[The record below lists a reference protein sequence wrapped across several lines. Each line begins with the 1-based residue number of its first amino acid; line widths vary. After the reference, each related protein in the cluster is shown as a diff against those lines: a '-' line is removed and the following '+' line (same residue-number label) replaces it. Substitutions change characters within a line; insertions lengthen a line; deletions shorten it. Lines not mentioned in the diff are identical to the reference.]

1 MQRILDIL
9 LILVMVKKGF
19 TIILS
24 LSFFFSTI
32 IMPYANFD
40 DNDTTKKVFDQQQQ
54 KDPDLSLGEFIFT
67 KLLCIGQ
74 LFDDGDDDDDA
85 GVPQNLP
92 LKNQQPLQ
100 TLQLQAGFLDCNR
113 LVIKAQDAPAISEKP
128 TCSFREN
135 KFSSD
140 FHTSVFHPPAFIG

>member
-1 MQRILDIL
+1 MAHIGYSSYLGYGE
-9 LILVMVKKGF
+9 KGIYF
-19 TIILS
+19 HIVFVI
-24 LSFFFSTI
+24 FFSTI

-40 DNDTTKKVFDQQQQ
+40 DNDATKEVYDQQQQ

-74 LFDDGDDDDDA
+74 LFDDGDDDDDDA
-85 GVPQNLP
+85 VPQNLP

-113 LVIKAQDAPAISEKP
+113 LVIKVQDAPAISEKP

-135 KFSSD
+135 KFSFD
-140 FHTSVFHPPAFIG
+140 FHASVFHPPAIAA